1 MADRFDLEEKIMR
14 ASWVLE
20 DIRLLRDRYNQR
32 DFTWDE
38 LDNFLMAMET
48 IYQHRFDDLDDTMC
62 QVFELNQYASEEVK
76 AKRSLHIKAYTE
88 SQNNKVLQFNGKTP
102 GLYSAQSPDQRAILV
117 RIQAGPPTCSTMM
130 YLGMVA
136 N

>member
-38 LDNFLMAMET
+38 LDNFFMAMET
-48 IYQHRFDDLDDTMC
+48 IYQHRFDDLDDMMC
-62 QVFELNQYASEEVK
+62 QVFELNQYASKETK
-76 AKRSLHIKAYTE
+76 AKRPSWFNTEE
-88 SQNNKVLQFNGKTP
+88 SQPSVSQDKVDEFYMNVEKERGNVQE
-102 GLYSAQSPDQRAILV
+102 
-117 RIQAGPPTCSTMM
+117 
-130 YLGMVA
+130 
-136 N
+136 